1 MICRTTRHKIVL
13 IIIVAILAGINAE
26 TVQENWRNVG
36 DYLKPRNTL
45 NTRKANCRGAER
57 LLNFLSI
64 LCSSAT
70 KKAFKTGAKVA
81 GATKA

>member
-1 MICRTTRHKIVL
+1 
-13 IIIVAILAGINAE
+13 VAILAGINAE

-36 DYLKPRNTL
+36 NYLYYLKPRNTL
-45 NTRKANCRGAER
+45 NTRKANFRGAEQ

-64 LCSSAT
+64 LCGSAA
-70 KKAFKTGAKVA
+70 KKGFKTGAKVA